1 MYQSQVHIQYQVK
14 VESWS
19 KSGQGRVMV
28 HIQVREIR
36 AHRLDPSVREISAHG
51 LDPSV
56 CVRVGRVIYVLE
68 SIVWFIFNIQY
79 QVKSSHIN
87 SKVHIQY
94 QVSLVMIHIEYQVI
108 LYEVTSSQV
117 ISGQVI
123 SGQVISSYIKSWSI
137 VSIQDQVMSYQV
149 LSIKSYQSMKSCQV
163 ISSRGHIKYSVS
175 SIPYQVRSSRGPYSV
190 SSQVQ

>member
-1 MYQSQVHIQYQVK
+1 MHDPVYSMPCQYGSGCFMYQSQVHIQYQVK

-123 SGQVISSYIKSWSI
+123 SGQVISN
-137 VSIQDQVMSYQV
+137 
-149 LSIKSYQSMKSCQV
+149 QV
-163 ISSRGHIKYSVS
+163 ISSQVISSQVISGH
-175 SIPYQVRSSRGPYSV
+175 GPYSV
-190 SSQVQ
+190 FRIKLYHIKY